1 MDIDA
6 TFLPVGVELIDKVFP
21 TDIVYHQH
29 GAGTYDPLTGAV
41 VGADVDHAVKAGVL
55 NRSRVEAG
63 GPGETYEI
71 SIWVHHGTSG
81 LTFLPTTADSFTY
94 DAAVWKVVSVE
105 PTYSSKSLIASKIKG
120 RSA

>member
-6 TFLPVGVELIDKVFP
+6 TFLPVGVELIDRVFP
-21 TDIVYHQH
+21 TAITYHRH
-29 GAGTYDPLTGAV
+29 GAGAYDPSTGA
-41 VGADVDHAVKAGVL
+41 ATNANTDHAVKAGVL
-55 NRSRVEAG
+55 NRSRVEAA
-63 GPGETYEI
+63 GPGEVYEI

-81 LTFLPTTADSFTY
+81 LIFLPTTADSFTY